1 MGALF
6 GGKKPEPPKAIAMPD
21 ATSPVVRA
29 AEDQRRRQIMAR
41 SGRQS
46 TILSRPDSGGA
57 GTGAYKNSL
66 LGQAG

>member
-6 GGKKPEPPKAIAMPD
+6 GGKKPPDPKPVLMPD
-21 ATSPVVRA
+21 ATSPVVKA
-29 AEDQRRRQIMAR
+29 AAQQRQRQIMAR

-46 TILSRPDSGGA
+46 TVLTRPDGGA